1 MDNEQILDH
10 ACRCFESG
18 AYDEALEAFILAYCK
33 GYEREWVLDNIYACY
48 MNGNE
53 PEFRVA
59 YEQSGESAQCAY
71 EDCVIDFVP
80 YKEGAYYMFDKSIG
94 EFRGV
99 FSMAE
104 LEQTEPDENLKQM
117 EFSAVALEMDWD
129 WTQMKHIL
137 TDAKSRKIYAVC
149 HDLARA
155 MSFWKVPELAEY
167 LKNVKIF
174 ADKNSLQQYFHRNT
188 SVYLPHIIYGNDRDM
203 QEYARIIEQ
212 EHQYRLTPEGRDA
225 DNVLLTIAIP
235 TYNRGHLLLER
246 IKNSMQMLY
255 DAEVEIVISRHGE
268 QYDAEYAQAAQMLDA
283 RFKYDDYHGTYAR
296 YTLNWIHAVEMAS
309 GKYVML
315 VSDEDDVIID
325 ALEHYLKLLSTT
337 ENLNLLRPQTS
348 FQYCHVNQRQYG
360 RRGIDAFKKAFLG
373 QNYISGMT
381 FDRVALLQND
391 LYELEKTQIDNVFY
405 RNYPHEWWCASVVRT
420 GDYIEEPV
428 FLIWENDSIAA
439 LEAEYGKKQQMQNG
453 SNAQPKKLPSYA
465 TYEAR
470 LDLMRG
476 QVDFV
481 HWYMGNDKQGAFV
494 GMAAVICKIS
504 YLMEMAREYHYKP
517 DNFPEYVDQFIWES
531 MKAIDEFDFTEGMK
545 AGLLESIKQNALS
558 MLELDQEMKKKENE
572 VSDNET
578 F

>member
-1 MDNEQILDH
+1 MDSERILDH
-10 ACRCFESG
+10 ACRSFEGG
-18 AYDEALEAFILAYCK
+18 AYDEALEAFVLAYCK
-33 GYEREWVLDNIYACY
+33 GYEQKWILENIYACY

-53 PEFRVA
+53 LEFQTA
-59 YEQSGESAQCAY
+59 YEQSGASTLCAY
-71 EDCVIDFVP
+71 EDCVIDFIP
-80 YKEGAYYMFDKSIG
+80 YKEGAYYMFDKSIA

-99 FSMAE
+99 FSIVE
-104 LEQTEPDENLKQM
+104 LEQTEPDENLQQM
-117 EFSAVALEMDWD
+117 EFSAVALDMDWN
-129 WTQMKHIL
+129 WNQMKHIL
-137 TDAKSRKIYAVC
+137 TDAKTRKIYAVC
-149 HDLARA
+149 HDLARG

-167 LKNVKIF
+167 LKNVKMF
-174 ADKNSLQQYFHRNT
+174 ADKNSFQQYFHRNT
-188 SVYLPHIIYGNDRDM
+188 SVYLPHIIYANDEDA
-203 QEYARIIEQ
+203 QEYTRMIEQ
-212 EHQYRLTPEGRDA
+212 EHQYRLTPEGRNA
-225 DNVLLTIAIP
+225 NNVLLTIAIP

-268 QYDAEYAQAAQMLDA
+268 QYDAEYAQAAHMLDA

-337 ENLNLLRPQTS
+337 ENLNLVRPRS
-348 FQYCHVNQRQYG
+348 NFQASYIQERRYG
-360 RRGIDAFKKAFLG
+360 TQGIDAFKEAFLG
-373 QNYISGMT
+373 QNYLSGLM
-381 FDRVALLQND
+381 FDREALLQVN
-391 LYELEKTQIDNVFY
+391 LYQLEETQLDNVFY
-405 RNYPHEWWCASVVRT
+405 QSYPHEWWCASVVRT
-420 GDYIEEPV
+420 GDYMTEPV
-428 FLIWENDSIAA
+428 ALISENVPASV
-439 LEAEYGKKQQMQNG
+439 LESGHGET
-453 SNAQPKKLPSYA
+453 LPSYA

-470 LDLMRG
+470 LQLLRG

-494 GMAAVICKIS
+494 GVAAVICKIS

-531 MKAIDEFDFTEGMK
+531 MKTIDEFDFTEGMK
-545 AGLLESIKQNALS
+545 ASLLESIKQNALS
-558 MLELDQEMKKKENE
+558 MLELDQEMKEKENE

-578 F
+578 I

>member
-1 MDNEQILDH
+1 MDSEQILDH
-10 ACRCFESG
+10 ACRCFENG
-18 AYDEALEAFILAYCK
+18 AYDEALEAFVLAYCK
-33 GYEREWVLDNIYACY
+33 GYEREWILDNIYACY

-53 PEFRVA
+53 PEFQAA
-59 YEQSGESAQCAY
+59 YEQSGASAQCAY
-71 EDCVIDFVP
+71 EDCVIDFIT
-80 YKEGAYYMFDKSIG
+80 YKKGAYYMFDKSIG

-99 FSMAE
+99 LSIAE
-104 LEQTEPDENLKQM
+104 LEQAEPDENLKQM
-117 EFSAVALEMDWD
+117 EFSAVVLEMDWN
-129 WTQMKHIL
+129 WNQMKHIL
-137 TDAKSRKIYAVC
+137 TDAKTRKIYAVC
-149 HDLARA
+149 HDLARG

-167 LKNVKIF
+167 LKNVKMF

-188 SVYLPHIIYGNDRDM
+188 SVYLPHIIYANDGDA
-203 QEYARIIEQ
+203 QEYTRMIEQ
-212 EHQYRLTPEGRDA
+212 EHQYRLTPEGRNA

-255 DAEVEIVISRHGE
+255 DAEIEIVISRHGE

-337 ENLNLLRPQTS
+337 ENLNLVRPRS
-348 FQYCHVNQRQYG
+348 NFQASYIRERRYG
-360 RRGIDAFKKAFLG
+360 TRGIDAFKEAFLG
-373 QNYISGMT
+373 QNYLSGLM
-381 FDRVALLQND
+381 FDREALLQVN
-391 LYELEKTQIDNVFY
+391 LYQLEETQLDNVFY
-405 RNYPHEWWCASVVRT
+405 QSYPHEWWCASVVRT
-420 GDYIEEPV
+420 GDYMTEPV
-428 FLIWENDSIAA
+428 ALISENVPVSV
-439 LEAEYGKKQQMQNG
+439 LESGHGET
-453 SNAQPKKLPSYA
+453 LPSYA

-470 LDLMRG
+470 LQLLRG

-494 GMAAVICKIS
+494 GVAAVICKIS

-558 MLELDQEMKKKENE
+558 MLELDQEMKEKENE

-578 F
+578 I